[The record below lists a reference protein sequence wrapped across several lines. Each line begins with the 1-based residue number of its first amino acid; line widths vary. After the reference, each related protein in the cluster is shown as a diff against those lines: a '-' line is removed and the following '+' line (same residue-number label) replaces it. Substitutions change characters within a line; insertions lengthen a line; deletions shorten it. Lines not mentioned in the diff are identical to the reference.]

1 MVKLYR
7 MNQWSGG
14 VYDVKEKFAFFVS
27 LFRFV
32 FDLIFVEILD
42 RGTKSVKILLI
53 TINSRNNIH
62 RRPGCHYY
70 PYTLLFPVRIIE

>member
-32 FDLIFVEILD
+32 FDLISVEILD
-42 RGTKSVKILLI
+42 RGTKSVKKY
-53 TINSRNNIH
+53 
-62 RRPGCHYY
+62 C
-70 PYTLLFPVRIIE
+70 

>member
-7 MNQWSGG
+7 MNQWSRG

-42 RGTKSVKILLI
+42 RGTKSVKN
-53 TINSRNNIH
+53 TVD
-62 RRPGCHYY
+62 HYKQQK
-70 PYTLLFPVRIIE
+70 

>member
-27 LFRFV
+27 LFRLV

-42 RGTKSVKILLI
+42 RGTKSVKN
-53 TINSRNNIH
+53 TVD
-62 RRPGCHYY
+62 HYKQQK
-70 PYTLLFPVRIIE
+70 